1 MNKMYADRNG
11 KQTDTKESVAV
22 NQARKLI
29 ERQKAAKEKSAHI
42 IDYYTNG
49 QQKGMRI

>member
-1 MNKMYADRNG
+1 MNKLYADRNG
-11 KQTDTKESVAV
+11 KRTDNKESAAV
-22 NQARKLI
+22 RQARKLI
-29 ERQKAAKEKSAHI
+29 EREKAAKERSSQI